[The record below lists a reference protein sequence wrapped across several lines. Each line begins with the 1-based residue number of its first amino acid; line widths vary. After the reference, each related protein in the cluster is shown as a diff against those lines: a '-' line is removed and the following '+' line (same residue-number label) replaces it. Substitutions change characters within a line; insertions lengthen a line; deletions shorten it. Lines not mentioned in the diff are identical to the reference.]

1 MLRKRII
8 FTLIYNDGYFMQSR
22 NFRLQ
27 RVGDVHWLEKN
38 YQFQKIAF
46 SLDELIVLNAT
57 RNNSNINK
65 FAKTI
70 AQIRKDVFIPVAAGG
85 GIRHMKDVEV
95 LFQHGAD
102 KIVLNSIFYTDQDLV
117 KKLVNRYGSQSIIA
131 SVDYKMR
138 AHTPTICIENG
149 AKELNI
155 SLHDHLQNIQL
166 LRAGEIYLNCIDKD
180 GTGFGYDFETVHNIG
195 SYLHIPLILAG
206 GAGNEKHLLEGLQIT
221 SVHAVATANLF
232 NFVGDGLPTARKK
245 IVGAGFN
252 LANWGTILDKVVY
265 KSKEDTCLTIKQ
277 F

>member
-27 RVGDVHWLEKN
+27 RVGDIHWLEKN

-57 RNNSNINK
+57 RNNRNINN

-70 AQIRKDVFIPVAAGG
+70 AQIRKNIFVPVAAGG
-85 GIRHMKDVEV
+85 GIRHMKDAEV

-102 KIVLNSIFYTDQDLV
+102 KIILNTALYTDQSLITQ
-117 KKLVNRYGSQSIIA
+117 LVNQYGSQSVIA
-131 SVDYKMR
+131 SVDYKMYS
-138 AHTPTICIENG
+138 HTPIVCIENG
-149 AKELNI
+149 ARELNI
-155 SLHDHLQNIQL
+155 SLQDHLQNIQQL
-166 LRAGEIYLNCIDKD
+166 NVGEIYLNCIDRD
-180 GTGFGYDFETVHNIG
+180 GTGFGYDFETVFNMG
-195 SYLHIPLILAG
+195 SYLHVPFILAG

-221 SVHAVATANLF
+221 SVNAVATANLF

-245 IVGAGFN
+245 IVEAGFN
-252 LANWGTILDKVVY
+252 LANWGSMRLY
-265 KSKEDTCLTIKQ
+265 KHN
-277 F
+277 